1 MSLGRILA
9 VLAAF
14 GRFRL
19 LPSARVWRKAPLPCQ
34 RAVTCVETA
43 EAVSRARSPRREACV
58 PGATLSG
65 SSRPTR
71 RRARGHTACFGSGM
85 SDAQPA
91 PFRRDQ
97 RAVLS
102 FPPFRLDIS
111 EARLWKDGRELR
123 LRPKPFAILCCLT
136 QHPRKLV
143 TRSEIVDAV
152 WGRMAM
158 SESLVRTHVRDL
170 RLVLGEHLI
179 ETVVGR
185 GYRFMADVRE
195 LHDAPRGKGVAEKAP
210 PELVRTSESP
220 SRGQSG
226 EVGQVL
232 RAADS
237 ARMLKELTDA
247 LTRLGTR
254 ATVLLLVGDE
264 HVRHIATLLSPG
276 PPTPPP
282 IPAAAVAR

>member
-1 MSLGRILA
+1 
-9 VLAAF
+9 
-14 GRFRL
+14 
-19 LPSARVWRKAPLPCQ
+19 
-34 RAVTCVETA
+34 
-43 EAVSRARSPRREACV
+43 
-58 PGATLSG
+58 
-65 SSRPTR
+65 
-71 RRARGHTACFGSGM
+71 
-85 SDAQPA
+85 
-91 PFRRDQ
+91 
-97 RAVLS
+97 
-102 FPPFRLDIS
+102 
-111 EARLWKDGRELR
+111 
-123 LRPKPFAILCCLT
+123 
-136 QHPRKLV
+136 
-143 TRSEIVDAV
+143 
-152 WGRMAM
+152 M

-264 HVRHIATLLSPG
+264 HVRRIATLLSPG